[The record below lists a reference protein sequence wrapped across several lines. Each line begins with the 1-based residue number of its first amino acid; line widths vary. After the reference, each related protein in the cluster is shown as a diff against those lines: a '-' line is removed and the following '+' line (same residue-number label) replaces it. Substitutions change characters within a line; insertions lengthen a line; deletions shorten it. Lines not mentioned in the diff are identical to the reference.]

1 MGQVVVYLFNREC
14 CLHREWP
21 ESLPFLPTILVHF
34 QTAGSKVK
42 KKKKQQNNKMNLRK
56 EVQPLQYRESDCDC
70 RRESAEV
77 GMTASQ
83 RR

>member
-1 MGQVVVYLFNREC
+1 MHFFIVFVETGHVKGSMGQVIVYLFNREC

-42 KKKKQQNNKMNLRK
+42 KKKKAAKQQNEFEKRSPTPA
-56 EVQPLQYRESDCDC
+56 V
-70 RRESAEV
+70 
-77 GMTASQ
+77 
-83 RR
+83 

>member
-34 QTAGSKVK
+34 QTAGSRV
-42 KKKKQQNNKMNLRK
+42 KKKKQQNNKMNLSR
-56 EVQPLQYRESDCDC
+56 EVQHLQCRESDYDC
-70 RRESAEV
+70 HRESAEV
-77 GMTASQ
+77 GITVGQ
-83 RR
+83 R

>member
-34 QTAGSKVK
+34 QIAGSKVK
-42 KKKKQQNNKMNLRK
+42 KKKKQQNNKMNLSK
-56 EVQPLQYRESDCDC
+56 EVQPLQYRESDVTD
-70 RRESAEV
+70 AEK
-77 GMTASQ
+77 MQ
-83 RR
+83 RLE

>member
-21 ESLPFLPTILVHF
+21 ESLPFLPTIIVHF

-42 KKKKQQNNKMNLRK
+42 KKKKKAAKQQN
-56 EVQPLQYRESDCDC
+56 EFE
-70 RRESAEV
+70 
-77 GMTASQ
+77 Q
-83 RR
+83 RSPTPAV